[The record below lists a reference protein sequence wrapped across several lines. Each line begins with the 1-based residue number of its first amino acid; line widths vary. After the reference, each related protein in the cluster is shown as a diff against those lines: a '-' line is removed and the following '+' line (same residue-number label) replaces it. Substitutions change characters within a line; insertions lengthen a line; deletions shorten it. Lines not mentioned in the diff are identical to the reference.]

1 MFQSI
6 SKRAFSNTAI
16 NRYVKFQVIGRLGA
30 DAVKRVS
37 ANGTEFYSYN
47 IASVLGKKD
56 TKTTWLTVAAF
67 NTPDFFPDAMKK
79 GNLVYVEG
87 KINSFEATKEDG
99 EKVYGHNYTQDTFKV
114 LNSKPTETSE

>member
-6 SKRAFSNTAI
+6 SKRTFSNTAI
-16 NRYVKFQVIGRLGA
+16 NRYAKFQVIGRLGA

-47 IASVLGKKD
+47 IASILGKKD
-56 TKTTWLTVAAF
+56 AKTTWLTVSAF
-67 NTPDFFPDAMKK
+67 SPPDFFLDAMKK

-87 KINSFEATKEDG
+87 KITSFETTKEDG
-99 EKVYGHNYTQDTFKV
+99 EKVYGHNYTQDNFKI
-114 LNSKPTETSE
+114 LDSKRTETSE